1 MTIKRTT
8 TLIAEDEPL
17 ASEGLAEWVR
27 ELPELELVGVRADGP
42 GTLQALREL
51 APELVLMDIHM
62 PGMNGLQVLRA
73 LAGDP
78 GHPPPTVIFTT
89 AYDEHAVAAFELHAV
104 DYLLKPF
111 SQERFVEAVRHAL
124 QGVGARDAALPA
136 LAAAS
141 HAEVEPLTRVLV
153 RDGGKIFP
161 LMVDAIECLRSD
173 TKYTAIVSRGRSH
186 LVRLPLSAFEKRL
199 DASRFLKINRACI
212 VNLDFV
218 MAMVPGENSQLE
230 VQLKDGTRVTA
241 SREVSRQLRA
251 DSL

>member
-1 MTIKRTT
+1 MTAKV
-8 TLIAEDEPL
+8 LIAEDEPL
-17 ASEGLAEWVR
+17 AAEALADWVKAM
-27 ELPELELVGVRADGP
+27 PQLELVGRCADGDS
-42 GTLQALREL
+42 ALAEIRRL
-51 APELVLMDIHM
+51 KPRLVLLDIQM
-62 PGMNGLQVLRA
+62 PGMTGLQVAQA
-73 LAGDP
+73 LAEETP
-78 GHPPPTVIFTT
+78 RPAVIFTT

-111 SQERFVEAVRHAL
+111 SQDRFVEAVRHAL
-124 QGVGARDAALPA
+124 QGVGGRDAALPV

-141 HAEVEPLTRVLV
+141 QAEVEPLTRVLV

-161 LMVDAIECLRSD
+161 LMVEAIECLRSD

-218 MAMVPGENSQLE
+218 VAMVPGENSQLE